1 MFGKHAYLSFLRIV
15 GTRAFVHVEGYTT
28 NLHPKAWEGVIVG
41 YYSDKPTFRM
51 SDRYTGR
58 ISSSRDVSFIE
69 EPLTVLP
76 TADSATS
83 QARARQLALQ
93 RQEYPNSSSVPFRST
108 PGLSERTKQT
118 VRYLFRYPTPTR
130 NLWPYHK
137 RKSANSQ
144 RPLLEDQRLQPGE
157 LLLSFKHL
165 EVATTAP
172 ARKTALDHRHCLV
185 NYLSQS
191 P

>member
-93 RQEYPNSSSVPFRST
+93 RQEYPKQQFGTVSQYTRAVGKDKTNRPVSISVPNTYAQPMALPQAEECKLSAASARRST
-108 PGLSERTKQT
+108 TSARRTPSKLQT
-118 VRYLFRYPTPTR
+118 P
-130 NLWPYHK
+130 
-137 RKSANSQ
+137 
-144 RPLLEDQRLQPGE
+144 
-157 LLLSFKHL
+157 
-165 EVATTAP
+165 
-172 ARKTALDHRHCLV
+172 
-185 NYLSQS
+185 
-191 P
+191 